1 MLFDGDKAGINA
13 TLRGIDIILSAG
25 LNVKICSFPN
35 GEDPDS
41 YSQGKSEE
49 EINDYLEK
57 NSKDFIQYKASILA
71 QTSKEDP
78 KLMDDLLSHN
88 VVVEGKQPEQQSVWT
103 QFLFY

>member
-78 KLMDDLLSHN
+78 ILKSNTVNEIINSIARIPDRI
-88 VVVEGKQPEQQSVWT
+88 KQKK
-103 QFLFY
+103 YM